1 MTWKDKATEKR
12 FVSFDGGVT
21 STGRLFQPDN
31 ATDLTAYAPAPDGD
45 DSTKY
50 ISRGAGMS
58 FAAASFGD
66 GITSID
72 LTRMNHVRELLP
84 KESLCTVE
92 GGVPVGAFLEFLLR
106 QGFYGSIIPG
116 YPTITIG
123 GCIAVDGHGK
133 NQLRDGNFV
142 GQVEKLEIFH
152 PDHGTITAAPSENSE
167 LFNLTC
173 GGFGL
178 TGTILSAKLKIS
190 RLPSP
195 FMDVVTEPIDDIIQ
209 LPGLLTD
216 RASQSDFII
225 SWHDF
230 VQAGARFGTGFV
242 QWGKFSGAASGSS
255 QKNQQ
260 SAPDTAP
267 NTAPD
272 KIPDTTGDVVYPIRQ
287 EADLSSPLTLTP
299 ERRGLSLPPLFGFA
313 TTGLMNALYNYSQR
327 MTAGPPRQLPIRAC
341 FFPSKILRDLYFHY
355 FGSIGLIEHQ
365 AIVPSQNFSTY
376 IERIKWWLERNDL
389 PITIASSKMFK
400 GEQKWLRFNGNG
412 VCFALDFPRCRNGL
426 RFADFLDHLTVEVG
440 AIPNIAKDSRLPQ
453 WVVER
458 TFPEYDLFRRSLHDF
473 DPRRRFHSE
482 LSQRLG
488 L

>member
-1 MTWKDKATEKR
+1 MTWNDKATDR
-12 FVSFDGGVT
+12 GFVSFDGGVRC
-21 STGRLFQPDN
+21 SGRLFQPQN
-31 ATDLTAYAPAPDGD
+31 VTDLTAYAPGSGQD

-58 FAAASFGD
+58 FAALSFGD
-66 GITSID
+66 SVTSID

-84 KESLCTVE
+84 AENSCTVE

-106 QGFYGSIIPG
+106 YGFYGSIIPG

-142 GQVEKLEIFH
+142 GQIEELELFH
-152 PDHGTITAAPSENSE
+152 PDHGIITASLTENSDV
-167 LFNLTC
+167 FNLTC

-190 RLPSP
+190 RLHSP
-195 FMDVVTEPIDDIIQ
+195 FMDVVTEPIDDITR
-209 LPGLLTD
+209 LPELLTE
-216 RASQSDFII
+216 RAMNSDFII

-230 VQAGARFGTGFV
+230 VQAGARFGAGFV
-242 QWGKFSGAASGSS
+242 QWGRFSGTANGSL
-255 QKNQQ
+255 KNNPNQ
-260 SAPDTAP
+260 APDTIL
-267 NTAPD
+267 NTAANM
-272 KIPDTTGDVVYPIRQ
+272 IPDTTGDIVFPIKQ
-287 EADLSSPLTLTP
+287 EPDLSSPLTLTP
-299 ERRGLSLPPLFGFA
+299 EKRGMSLPPLFGFA

-365 AIVPSQNFSTY
+365 AIVPSSNFSIY
-376 IERIKWWLERNDL
+376 IERIRWWLQRNDL

-400 GEQKWLRFNGNG
+400 GEQRWLRFNGNG
-412 VCFALDFPRCRNGL
+412 VCFALDFPRCRNGV
-426 RFADFLDHLTVEVG
+426 RFADFLDNLTVEVG

-473 DPRRRFHSE
+473 DPRRRYRSE